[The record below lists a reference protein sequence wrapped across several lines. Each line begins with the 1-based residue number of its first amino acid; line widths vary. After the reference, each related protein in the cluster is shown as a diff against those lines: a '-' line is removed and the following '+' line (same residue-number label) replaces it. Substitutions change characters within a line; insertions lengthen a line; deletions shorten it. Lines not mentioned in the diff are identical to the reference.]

1 LLYLWSWMQTLG
13 ASLRHRDEGA
23 TMVEYGMLVDAIALV
38 VVVGAIA
45 LGATV
50 FNWFDQGSAAVVP
63 GT

>member
-1 LLYLWSWMQTLG
+1 MQTLG

-23 TMVEYGMLVDAIALV
+23 TMVEYGMLVAAIALV

-50 FNWFDQGSAAVVP
+50 FNWFDVASQSVVP
-63 GT
+63 